1 MKRKTVVNGLLIV
14 LALLLVV
21 GMAYQFVPSLHGG
34 AGGLFNRQTGTPA
47 LRVGSTTVTVEE
59 LETARRSN
67 ALLSSTDTGL
77 LGDDFK
83 TYVVAQS
90 VRRALYTGAAS
101 DINVSRQDVDAE
113 VRKFREARGLTDN
126 KAWTDALQGAGL
138 TDAAY
143 RTQVRDQLA
152 VQRKVEALQKDVPA
166 ATDAEA
172 QAYYDLNQSQYQ
184 SDARIVGRQIV
195 VADRARADALLAQA
209 RAPGADFAA
218 LASANSSEFKDRGG
232 ALGPVENGSPRPV
245 AQVALPTEVG
255 AAAFALTGGG
265 VTDVVASGGK
275 FYIVKVERFLA
286 PATRPFSE
294 VKSQVQAT
302 VTQQKKDAVVE
313 KWLDGLQ
320 KEAKIEYVDP
330 AWKTENPTVA
340 TVSGQNI
347 PYSEVVD
354 QVVNNEQIAQV
365 FQQLPAE
372 QVAGL
377 VNTGLKPQ
385 IVQQLISGY
394 AAPAIAQKLKLNL
407 VGTRQEIASALSA
420 YGARDVK
427 VSDSDVQ
434 AFYRQNVAQFE
445 TPGSATVDEASFATR
460 TQAEAFRTDWDG
472 QGEFVA
478 AATRAGGTV
487 SERGAVTSGDQK
499 LGTELESAVFGP
511 SLRSAGEGSLSPVVP
526 VGQRFS
532 VAYVTDLKRATT
544 QPLSAVRAQI
554 ETQVLAT
561 KKGEAGQK
569 FLAEQVAALKPT
581 NRLQAVLDAQAKRV
595 AAAAP
600 KTETPATG
608 TPATGTPATGTPATG
623 TPATPAT
630 GTPATETPATGTP
643 ATPATETP
651 AESGTAPATEA
662 PATGTPATETPAT
675 PATSAP

>member
-1 MKRKTVVNGLLIV
+1 MKRKPLVNGLLIV

-21 GMAYQFVPSLHGG
+21 GMAYQFVPSLRGGG
-34 AGGLFNRQTGTPA
+34 AGGLFGRQTGTPA
-47 LRVGSTTVTVEE
+47 LRVGGATVTVEE
-59 LETARRSN
+59 LEAARRSN
-67 ALLSSTDTGL
+67 PVIAGTDTGL

-90 VRRALYTGAAS
+90 VRRALYTQAAS

-113 VRKFREARGLTDN
+113 VKKFREARNLTDN

-152 VQRKVEALQKDVPA
+152 VQRKVESLQKDVPA

-172 QAYYDLNQSQYQ
+172 QAYYDLNQNQYQ
-184 SDARIVGRQIV
+184 SDARIVGREIV
-195 VADRARADALLAQA
+195 VADRAKADALLTQA
-209 RAPGADFAA
+209 RASGADFAA
-218 LASANSSEFKDRGG
+218 LASANSTEFKDRGG
-232 ALGPVENGSPRPV
+232 ALGPIENGSPRPV
-245 AQVALPTEVG
+245 AQVALPTEVA
-255 AAAFALTGGG
+255 AAAFALKDGG

-275 FYIVKVERFLA
+275 FYIVKVERYLA

-320 KEAKIEYVDP
+320 KDAKIEYVDP
-330 AWKTENPTVA
+330 AWKVENPTVA

-347 PYSEVVD
+347 PYADVVE
-354 QVVNNEQIAQV
+354 QVVNNQQLAQI

-385 IVQQLISGY
+385 IVKQLISGY
-394 AAPAIAQKLKLNL
+394 AAPTIAEKLKLNL
-407 VGTRQEIASALSA
+407 VGTRQEIATALSA

-445 TPGSATVDEASFATR
+445 TPGSASVDEASFATR
-460 TQAEAFRTDWDG
+460 TQAEAFRTDWNG

-499 LGTELESAVFGP
+499 LGSELETAVFGP
-511 SLRSAGEGSLSPVVP
+511 NLRSVGEGSLSPVVQN
-526 VGQRFS
+526 GQRFS

-554 ETQVLAT
+554 EEQVLAS
-561 KKGEAGQK
+561 KKNEAGQK
-569 FLAEQVAALKPT
+569 FLEAQVATLKPT
-581 NRLQAVLDAQAKRV
+581 DRLQTVLAAQAKRV
-595 AAAAP
+595 AAATP

-608 TPATGTPATGTPATG
+608 TPATGTPATETPAGSGSTSGSGSASGSGASTPATGAAENGTTTPATGTPATG
-623 TPATPAT
+623 TPAT
-630 GTPATETPATGTP
+630 GTSTE
-643 ATPATETP
+643 
-651 AESGTAPATEA
+651 TAPATS
-662 PATGTPATETPAT
+662 TP
-675 PATSAP
+675 

>member
-1 MKRKTVVNGLLIV
+1 VNGLLIV

-21 GMAYQFVPSLHGG
+21 GMAYQFVPSLSGGG
-34 AGGLFNRQTGTPA
+34 AGGLFGRQTGTPA
-47 LRVGSTTVTVEE
+47 LRVDGATVTVEE
-59 LETARRSN
+59 LEAARRSN
-67 ALLSSTDTGL
+67 PVLASTDTGL

-83 TYVVAQS
+83 TYVVSQS
-90 VRRALYTGAAS
+90 VRRALYTQAAS

-113 VRKFREARGLTDN
+113 VKKFREARSLTDN

-152 VQRKVEALQKDVPA
+152 VQRKVESLQKDVPA
-166 ATDAEA
+166 ATTAEA
-172 QAYYDLNQSQYQ
+172 QTYYDLNQSQYQ

-195 VADRARADALLAQA
+195 VADRAKADALLTQA
-209 RAPGADFAA
+209 RAQGADFAA
-218 LASANSSEFKDRGG
+218 LASANSTEFKDRGG

-255 AAAFALTGGG
+255 EAAFALQSGG
-265 VTDVVASGGK
+265 VTDVIPSGGK
-275 FYIVKVERFLA
+275 FYIVKVERYLA

-294 VKSQVQAT
+294 VSAQVQAT

-320 KEAKIEYVDP
+320 KDAKIEYVDP
-330 AWKTENPTVA
+330 AWKAENPTVA

-347 PYSEVVD
+347 PYADVVE
-354 QVVNNEQIAQV
+354 QVVNNQQIAQI

-394 AAPAIAQKLKLNL
+394 AAPAIAEKLKLDL

-427 VSDSDVQ
+427 VADSDVQ

-499 LGTELESAVFGP
+499 LGTELETAVFGP
-511 SLRSAGEGSLSPVVP
+511 NLRSVGEGSLSPVVP
-526 VGQRFS
+526 AGQRFS

-554 ETQVLAT
+554 EEQVLAS
-561 KKGEAGQK
+561 KKSEAGQK
-569 FLAEQVAALKPT
+569 FIAEQVAALKPT
-581 NRLQAVLDAQAKRV
+581 NRLQTVLDAQAKRV

-600 KTETPATG
+600 KTTTPATGTG
-608 TPATGTPATGTPATG
+608 TPATGTPATGTPATE
-623 TPATPAT
+623 TPAEGGSTSGSGAAT
-630 GTPATETPATGTP
+630 QTPATETPATGTP
-643 ATPATETP
+643 ATETP
-651 AESGTAPATEA
+651 T
-662 PATGTPATETPAT
+662 TP
-675 PATSAP
+675 SAP